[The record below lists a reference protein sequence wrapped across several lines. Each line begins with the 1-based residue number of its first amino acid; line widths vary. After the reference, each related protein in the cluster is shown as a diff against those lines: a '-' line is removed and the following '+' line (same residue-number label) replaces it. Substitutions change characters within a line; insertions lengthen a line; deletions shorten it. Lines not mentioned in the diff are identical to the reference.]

1 MDSSY
6 RTGSATVPGPVPYDQ
21 LDSLLPSG
29 LTLPSSAPR
38 LAGYDIDYTRLV
50 LNRMLGLNTTYIT
63 QGTYGELYLA
73 LREGFCDVAVSAV
86 EFDPGRAQCTAA
98 CPAIAPNTNV
108 PLLGD
113 YVADG
118 SWSDA
123 TLAKICCLDY
133 GAPYLSQG
141 FALASRTLVAPPGVL
156 EALLSPEVCNIA
168 TVAATITIIIG
179 WVICFC
185 EWRVNPELA
194 TVDRGTL
201 WSISMLTTMGF
212 ADTAPR
218 TRIGRTLAVLWT
230 VASVVTISTFTSIVG
245 SKLTV
250 SSIAVGVVNA
260 LGDVRGTLCVEQAYP
275 TAMSFVTR
283 SPQRPAS
290 VVEKTVPECFELLQS
305 GAVGAVLTD
314 RPVLSWYRST
324 YGLER
329 TYVSP
334 VLAPNPFSFV
344 YASGSPL
351 RQYINP
357 AVIAAQTDPDWIALS
372 DQLTQRYFGGD
383 DGSGGG
389 GTVSTP
395 FDYNSIIS
403 AAVLGFA
410 TILMSILNGNAFP
423 RMPERVQ
430 RAFCAPPRPGPAGD
444 AMVELND
451 SLDNAM
457 EKLQVL
463 RDAVYHAGAHTAGNG
478 ESPWAALD
486 AWKGSGRFESQRF
499 GSTVTSPRTARV
511 STEAVHSGHAIPPMK
526 LSGEPDS
533 PESPPIMEPPQ
544 QLPPLPPPPSLA
556 PLRLTPNRAPRPPS
570 ELFGRA
576 LNPQPP
582 AVAAPSAAETAAES
596 DTFAEMSAA
605 LVGPIPIGANGH
617 RHRHRNHAAPPA
629 GAAEEP

>member
-1 MDSSY
+1 MDASY
-6 RTGSATVPGPVPYDQ
+6 RTGSTTTPGPVPYDQ

-29 LTLPSSAPR
+29 LSLPSNAPR
-38 LAGYDIDYTRLV
+38 LAGYDVDYTRLV

-73 LREGFCDVAVSAV
+73 LREGFCDIAVSAV
-86 EFDPGRAQCTAA
+86 EFDPVRAQCTAA
-98 CPAIAPNTNV
+98 CPSIAPNANV

-118 SWSDA
+118 TWSDA

-156 EALLSPEVCNIA
+156 QTLLSPEVCNIA
-168 TVAATITIIIG
+168 TVAATITVIVG

-250 SSIAVGVVNA
+250 SSIAVGVVNS

-275 TAMSFVTR
+275 TAMSFVAR

-290 VVEKTVPECFELLQS
+290 VIEKTVPECFELLQS
-305 GAVGAVLTD
+305 GAAVAVLTD

-324 YGLER
+324 YGLES

-351 RQYINP
+351 RPYINP

-372 DQLTQRYFGGD
+372 EELTQRYFGGD
-383 DGSGGG
+383 DGGGGG
-389 GTVSTP
+389 GTVETP
-395 FDYNSIIS
+395 FNYSSIIS
-403 AAVLGFA
+403 AAVLGAA
-410 TILMSILNGNAFP
+410 TVFMSILNGNAFP

-430 RAFCAPPRPGPAGD
+430 RAFCAPSRPGPAGD

-457 EKLQVL
+457 EKLQAL

-486 AWKGSGRFESQRF
+486 AWKGSGRFESRRF
-499 GSTVTSPRTARV
+499 GSTVASPRTARA
-511 STEAVHSGHAIPPMK
+511 STEAVHSGHAIPRMK
-526 LSGEPDS
+526 LSGGEPES
-533 PESPPIMEPPQ
+533 PESPAVMEPPQ

-556 PLRLTPNRAPRPPS
+556 PLRLTPNKAPRPPS

-576 LNPQPP
+576 VQQPAP
-582 AVAAPSAAETAAES
+582 AAPAAAPPLAAEG
-596 DTFAEMSAA
+596 DTFVEMSAA
-605 LVGPIPIGANGH
+605 LVGPPGANGH
-617 RHRHRNHAAPPA
+617 RHRHRHHAAPA